1 MEQPVEKENVIHL
14 LVLSESS
21 HDAEVLASTLRNNGY
36 AVRLKHIEDEEDL
49 NTSIRE
55 SNWELL
61 ITSHQVADFTGFQ
74 ALTVINNLGKDL
86 PCIIHG
92 EKLDRPTIIEYLR
105 AGAADC
111 ISADEQDHLLIV
123 IKRELG
129 NLQTRRSYR
138 ECKSGLIESEKRN
151 KTLLDSSR
159 DAIAYIH
166 EGMHIYANLSYQEL
180 FAYDDSEELE
190 CTPIMDLVSPD
201 NQKDFKD
208 VIRKLSNGETPDHEF
223 EFDGIRNSG
232 ETFEAKMEFSPA
244 SIEGEPCTQIVIH
257 QQNDNAQLEQE
268 LEKLRRQD
276 LLTGLYNHNYL
287 LELLTGC
294 ISSAANG
301 KDISV
306 LIYIEPDNINTIR
319 DTLGIA
325 GVDIVISDIANILR
339 ETISS
344 DIVARY
350 SDTIFTAIIPNK
362 TTDEIEDT
370 VADILTNFEEHIFD
384 VDGKTVATTCSIGV
398 TPITEKTPD
407 AKTALSF
414 AEAACAMAK
423 SQGGNHIHIHTIADE
438 AASLEVDRAWA
449 DKLKTALKENL
460 FMLHFQPIVSLHA
473 EPGERYESFI
483 RLQDSEQNI
492 IMPAEFMEAARSSQL
507 MTDIDRWVLKSAAKA
522 LLEKRREVAE
532 VSFFVKISTE
542 SIHDPSLL
550 PWISKLLKAARLHG
564 SALVFELSEADV
576 VNSLKTTKA
585 FSNGLKQLHCGLA
598 IDHVGSANAKFS
610 YLQHLNVNYLK
621 ISGEIISNLTSS
633 ESSQELVKEVTDI
646 AKQKGIQ
653 TIAQH
658 VQDPACL
665 AALWQYG
672 INFIQGHYLQMPEK
686 SLNYDFSSE
695 N

>member
-1 MEQPVEKENVIHL
+1 VEKENVIRL
-14 LVLSESS
+14 LVVTESS
-21 HDAEVLASTLRNNGY
+21 HDAEVLGSTLRNNGY
-36 AVRLKHIEDEEDL
+36 AVRLKHVKDEEGV
-49 NTSIRE
+49 NTEIRE
-55 SNWELL
+55 SSWELL
-61 ITSHQVADFTGFQ
+61 VTSHQVGEYTGFQ
-74 ALTVINNLGKDL
+74 ALTIINNLGKDL
-86 PCIIHG
+86 PCIIYG
-92 EKLDRPTIIEYLR
+92 NTQDRPTIIEYLR

-111 ISADEQDHLLIV
+111 VSEEEQDHLLIV
-123 IKRELG
+123 VNRELS
-129 NLQTRRSYR
+129 NLLDRRSYR
-138 ECKSGLIESEKRN
+138 ECRSALVEAEKRN

-180 FAYDDSEELE
+180 FAYNDLEELE

-201 NQKDFKD
+201 SQKGFKD
-208 VIRKLSNGETPDHEF
+208 VLRKLSTGETPDQEF
-223 EFDGIRNSG
+223 KFSGIRNSG
-232 ETFEAKMEFSPA
+232 DTFSANMEFSSA
-244 SIEGEPCTQIVIH
+244 TIEGEPCTQVVIH
-257 QQNDNAQLEQE
+257 QQNDNAHLEKE

-287 LELLTGC
+287 LELLTNF
-294 ISSAANG
+294 ISDAASG
-301 KDISV
+301 KAISV
-306 LIYIEPDNINTIR
+306 LIYIEPDNIATIR
-319 DTLGIA
+319 DTLGVA
-325 GVDIVISDIANILR
+325 GVDIVVSDIANILR

-344 DIVARY
+344 DLVARY
-350 SDTIFTAIIPNK
+350 SDTIFAAIIPDK

-370 VADILTNFEEHIFD
+370 VADILTKFEEHIFD
-384 VDGKTVATTCSIGV
+384 VDGKTVSTTCSIGV

-407 AKTALSF
+407 AKTALNYS
-414 AEAACAMAK
+414 EAACTMAK
-423 SQGGNHIHIHTIADE
+423 SHGGNHIHIHTIADE

-449 DKLKTALKENL
+449 DKLKVALKENL

-473 EPGERYESFI
+473 EPGERYETFI
-483 RLQDSEQNI
+483 RMRDSKQNI
-492 IMPAEFMEAARSSQL
+492 IMPAEFMEAARSAQL

-522 LLEKRREVAE
+522 MLEKRREVTE
-532 VSFFVKISTE
+532 VSFFIKISTE

-550 PWISKLLKAARLHG
+550 PWVSKLLKAARLHG
-564 SALVFELSEADV
+564 SSLVFELSELDV

-610 YLQHLNVNYLK
+610 YLQHLHVNYLK
-621 ISGEIISNLTSS
+621 ISGEIVSSLTTNDTN
-633 ESSQELVKEVTDI
+633 QELVQQITDI

-686 SLNYDFSSE
+686 SMNYDFSSD